1 MILSTIFSILTVP
14 YDAAINAHEDL
25 VYYSLVGVFE
35 SILRFVAALVIS
47 FIYVDRLIIYG
58 ALLASI
64 SILLTFVMRRYC
76 FKRYSECVFIPK
88 KFVDKTT
95 VIEMSKFAGW
105 NFMGSFSSIVGNYG
119 TTLLINHFL
128 V

>member
-1 MILSTIFSILTVP
+1 MC
-14 YDAAINAHEDL
+14 
-25 VYYSLVGVFE
+25 
-35 SILRFVAALVIS
+35 
-47 FIYVDRLIIYG
+47 IY
-58 ALLASI
+58 
-64 SILLTFVMRRYC
+64 TQ
-76 FKRYSECVFIPK
+76 